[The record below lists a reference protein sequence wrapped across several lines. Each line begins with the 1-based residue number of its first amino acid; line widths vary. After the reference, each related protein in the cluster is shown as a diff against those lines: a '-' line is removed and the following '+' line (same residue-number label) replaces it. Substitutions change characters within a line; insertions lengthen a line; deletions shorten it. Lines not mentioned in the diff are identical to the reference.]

1 MVNSLLRQW
10 PASSLSAGEM
20 KAVATVCGTAIAFY
34 SHWQFAPKW
43 LSPLIV
49 TNLKVLALQLG
60 DSPKF
65 LVYKGLWPHHMIL
78 EVCWD
83 SLGTLSFGLSQFH
96 GHGSWL
102 VCEVALNTILNVVET
117 GPRLAGWAHA
127 WTGYLW
133 PLPKWWVCPRSSKF
147 RPQARLLVWRE
158 VHEPQ
163 FHQLVQ

>member
-102 VCEVALNTILNVVET
+102 VCEVALNIIIQY
-117 GPRLAGWAHA
+117 HQS
-127 WTGYLW
+127 YL
-133 PLPKWWVCPRSSKF
+133 PRSILIAN
-147 RPQARLLVWRE
+147 RPCSVANTKCKPAIICYSLYFFFINNNFPMLRFQ
-158 VHEPQ
+158 
-163 FHQLVQ
+163 